1 MIVLDTHVLL
11 WWVSDQSKLSNK
23 AARLIKSQ
31 AEHAGHLL
39 VSSISTWEIA
49 MLVNR
54 SRLTLRLTLEDLIS
68 QLESIEAIRFVPVNN
83 KIAMSAVALP
93 EPLHRD
99 PADRM
104 IIATAKSQGCP
115 LISADEKIR
124 SYPHIDTVW

>member
-1 MIVLDTHVLL
+1 MIVLDTHALL
-11 WWVSDQSKLSNK
+11 WWVSDPSKLSNK
-23 AARLIKSQ
+23 VARLIKSQ
-31 AEHAGHLL
+31 AQQPGHLL

-54 SRLTLRLTLEDLIS
+54 SRLTLRVTLDDLIS

-99 PADRM
+99 PADRI

-124 SYPHIDTVW
+124 SYPHIETIW